1 MISENAKYWL
11 RLSKA
16 LGFCNKKIKA
26 LYEMYSDIS
35 VFFEGGENEWRFC
48 GIFSDRDL
56 DHLKNIGRETSDSII
71 SRCEELGYSIIS
83 IDDSLY
89 PQCLREISDPPAVI
103 YVWGNLPDVD
113 NLDSVGIVG
122 TRTASNYGL
131 KNSYSFGYALSR
143 YGIVVISGGALGVD
157 CASHRGALAANGVTV
172 CVRGCGIN
180 YPYLMDNAAMREAIT
195 NKGAVISEYP
205 PDTPPMPYQFPERNR
220 IIAALSD
227 GLLIIESGKKSGSL
241 ITAGYALQMGRQL
254 FALLGNNSPE
264 NEGSNGMIK
273 NGSAKPITDIM
284 DIVVALRN
292 SEVQFEPDED
302 IPLDELEKIPV
313 KPHREKAN
321 KAKPSKQKEKK
332 QPEHTEQ
339 EMLAKKPVHREVSGL
354 SQDAEKVYRYLSA
367 DPVNTDKISQDTC
380 LPISRVLTALTQLEI
395 YDLVVSKGGRRFSLK

>member
-56 DHLKNIGRETSDSII
+56 DHLKNIGRETTDGII

-157 CASHRGALAANGVTV
+157 CASHRGALAANGVTI

-292 SEVQFEPDED
+292 SEVEFDPEED
-302 IPLDELEKIPV
+302 IPLDELEKMPV
-313 KPHREKAN
+313 KHHRKKAH
-321 KAKPSKQKEKK
+321 KAKPAKNKEKK
-332 QPEHTEQ
+332 QPDLIEQ
-339 EMLAKKPVHREVSGL
+339 EMLEKKPVHREVSGL
-354 SQDAEKVYRYLSA
+354 SQDAEIIYRYISA
-367 DPVNTDKISQDTC
+367 DPVNADKISQDTC

-395 YDLVVSKGGRRFSLK
+395 YDLVASKGGRLFSLK

>member
-157 CASHRGALAANGVTV
+157 CASHRGALAANGVTI

-254 FALLGNNSPE
+254 FALLGNNSPQ
-264 NEGSNGMIK
+264 NEGSNARIK
-273 NGSAKPITDIM
+273 EGTAVPVTDFM
-284 DIVVALRN
+284 DILVAFDNRYYDT
-292 SEVQFEPDED
+292 EVRD
-302 IPLDELEKIPV
+302 IDNISLADIEAIPV
-313 KPHREKAN
+313 KGG
-321 KAKPSKQKEKK
+321 KPSKTLPEKTR
-332 QPEHTEQ
+332 QAEPEPAPE
-339 EMLAKKPVHREVSGL
+339 PVHKRDLKLKGDL
-354 SQDAEKVYRYLSA
+354 KKVYEDLSA
-367 DPVNTDKISQDTC
+367 EPVHIDAIAARLM
-380 LPISRVLTALTQLEI
+380 LPVFRVSVALTQLQI
-395 YDLVVSKGGRRFSLK
+395 MGLVGVEPGRKFFLK

>member
-16 LGFCNKKIKA
+16 LGFCNKKIKK

-35 VFFEGGENEWRFC
+35 AFFEDGEKEWRFC

-56 DHLKNIGRETSDSII
+56 DHLKNIGPETSDSII

-143 YGIVVISGGALGVD
+143 YDIVVISGGALGVD
-157 CASHRGALAANGVTV
+157 CASHRGALAANGVTI